1 MGSPCDQKKRVIK
14 KLHLKWGYL
23 TKSNKGKVHLQGLIF
38 GELPNIRSGWP
49 HRSSVARHL
58 DAKTKWPQH
67 WRIWSKFQPVSNC
80 LVITKN
86 CCHFEYSSSS
96 KQKQKT
102 PRLFWISLDLS
113 SLFFASVTS
122 VPQEPNARGP
132 PAFWGDCHRKSKR
145 LDLTRQ
151 ACKEEPTW
159 LSDWNKDETHIFLG
173 LV

>member
-1 MGSPCDQKKRVIK
+1 MQ
-14 KLHLKWGYL
+14 
-23 TKSNKGKVHLQGLIF
+23 VHLQGLIF

-58 DAKTKWPQH
+58 DAKQSDHSTGAFDPKGPGYPNKYRTSNRSQTAW
-67 WRIWSKFQPVSNC
+67 WSPRTVVILNIVIL
-80 LVITKN
+80 LVTCAKI
-86 CCHFEYSSSS
+86 S
-96 KQKQKT
+96 KRNKKKT
-102 PRLFWISLDLS
+102 RLLWISLDLS

-151 ACKEEPTW
+151 ACREEPTW
-159 LSDWNKDETHIFLG
+159 LSDWNKDEHIFSWDWFKG
-173 LV
+173 KNTVIWW